1 MTHTIT
7 LLRHGLSVANE
18 SGVVQGQLDYPLSD
32 VGKAQAADLAEYWSS
47 QGRRFDVIVSSP
59 LLRARQTAE
68 IVGAR
73 LSVPIEFDP
82 RLMERHMGEAQG
94 LPGDEFDRLRKND
107 ARPSP
112 YEPMFDSGES
122 YWDLHRRAGDAL
134 QDMVRRQPG
143 EYLVVSH
150 GALLNALLRG
160 LLGVAPYGKTR
171 SARFVFEN
179 TGFARVQYMADTAR
193 WRIETLNATPHLER
207 RAGPT

>member
-7 LLRHGLSVANE
+7 LLRHGSSVANE

-32 VGKAQAADLAEYWSS
+32 VGTGQATELAEYWFAR
-47 QGRRFDVIVSSP
+47 GKRFDMIVSSP
-59 LLRARQTAE
+59 LLRARQTAK

-73 LSVPIEFDP
+73 LSTPIEFDP

-94 LPGDEFDRLRKND
+94 LPGDQFDQLRKND

-112 YEPMFDSGES
+112 YEPMFGSGES

-134 QDMVRRQPG
+134 QAIVRRQPG

-160 LLGVAPYGKTR
+160 LLGIAPYGKTR
-171 SARFVFEN
+171 SARFVFDN
-179 TGFARVQYMADTAR
+179 TGFAVAQYEADRAR
-193 WRIETLNATPHLER
+193 WRIEAINATPHLER
-207 RAGPT
+207 PPAPT